1 MITWY
6 LARHGQT
13 KWNVEGR
20 LQGWLDSPL
29 TEKGEEGAQ
38 QLGALLALET
48 FHHIFVSPSKRA
60 VQTLVLALGENRV
73 QNRVEDLR
81 LREICLGDWQ
91 GMYAKD
97 IMAKDQALYELFLSN
112 ALTFSKKGAESYQD
126 LYHRVDAFVSEVESK
141 FKEGTPCNILV
152 ITHGIT
158 LMCLEARLSG
168 NGIEAITQLRVAP
181 NATPIIYRK
190 NSHLDKS
197 YLKA

>member
-29 TEKGEEGAQ
+29 TEQGIEGALK
-38 QLGALLALET
+38 LGQTLSLEN
-48 FHHIFVSPSKRA
+48 FHQIYVSPSGRA
-60 VQTLVLALGENRV
+60 VQTLVLALGEERAL
-73 QNRVEDLR
+73 NRVEDLR

-91 GMYAKD
+91 GLHAQD
-97 IMAKDQALYELFLSN
+97 IIKQDKALYELFLSN
-112 ALTFSKKGAESYQD
+112 ALTFYKEGAESYQD
-126 LYHRVDAFVSEVESK
+126 LYRRVDAFVNDVESQ
-141 FKEGTPCNILV
+141 FKAQTPYNILV

-168 NGIEAITQLRVAP
+168 NGLQAITELRVAP
-181 NATPIIYRK
+181 NATPVVYKK
-190 NSHLDKS
+190 NTTLDKR